1 MPKVVIPA
9 CFLDSANVTP
19 DEAVYSAE
27 AQTVAE
33 LRQELFQRF
42 PPLFTRFKNADGT
55 PSTKWFGLYCERVGD
70 FVVDTDDVILTEDD
84 RIELV
89 NFIGC

>member
-1 MPKVVIPA
+1 MPVVVIPA
-9 CFLDSANVTP
+9 CFLDFANVTP
-19 DEAVYSAE
+19 DAAVYSAE
-27 AQTVAE
+27 ARTVAG
-33 LRQELFQRF
+33 LRQELFQQF
-42 PPLFTRFKNADGT
+42 PALFTRFKGEDGA

-70 FVVDTDDVILTEDD
+70 FVVDTDDVILNEDD